1 MTEVHSFLQSLS
13 DANQQ
18 RATHIVTLEQHLHRV
33 VWEARQT
40 WSHLALSP
48 DVFLGSLATL
58 WEQVADSQPLE
69 PWLESI
75 HAPDLYLACACAC
88 NHSDALQ
95 AFEERYR
102 GLLYQTVRRYA
113 SSQHPEE
120 DLLQVLREKLF
131 VETEK
136 RPAKIRSYGGLGP
149 LHSWLRVTA
158 LRTFLDCVRT
168 GAQQKREQGD
178 HNDLLLNV
186 PDEQLD
192 IEMDFLKREYRTQ
205 FKDAFA
211 EALQHLDSSERNL
224 LRLHFVSGLNIDQ
237 IGVIYHIHRA
247 TAARRLARARQSLFS
262 ETRKRM
268 MQRLK
273 LSDHE
278 FESLMGMIQSRLE
291 VSLHRLLQSSIS

>member
-1 MTEVHSFLQSLS
+1 MTDVEHFLQPLS
-13 DANQQ
+13 EPRRQQ
-18 RATHIVTLEQHLHRV
+18 ALLLTTLEQHLHRV
-33 VWEARQT
+33 VWEARQA
-40 WSHLALSP
+40 WPQLSLSP
-48 DVFLGSLATL
+48 ELFVSSLGNL
-58 WEQVADSQPLE
+58 WEQVAATQPLE

-75 HAPDLYLACACAC
+75 QAPDLYLACACA
-88 NHSDALQ
+88 NNDRDALQ
-95 AFEERYR
+95 TFEERYR

-131 VETEK
+131 VETE
-136 RPAKIRSYGGLGP
+136 RRSSKIRSYAGMGP

-192 IEMDFLKREYRTQ
+192 IEMDFLKREYRIL

-247 TAARRLARARQSLFS
+247 TAARRLARARQSLFR
-262 ETRKRM
+262 ETRERM

-273 LSDHE
+273 LSEHE